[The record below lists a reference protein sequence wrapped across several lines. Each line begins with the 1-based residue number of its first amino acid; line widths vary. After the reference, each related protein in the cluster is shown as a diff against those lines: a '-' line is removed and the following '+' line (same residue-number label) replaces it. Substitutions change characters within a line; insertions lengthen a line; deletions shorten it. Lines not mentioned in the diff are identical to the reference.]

1 MSETTRTEGRAP
13 SIDELRAYREQVLAK
28 HQELSWTEQRLMRG
42 VVEEPERDALV
53 LEWGASGVDELT
65 RLVGWR
71 AQRLREEEERLVER
85 VGGAFDPLAC
95 LDTLLVRLSGDP
107 APTVPEIVGELA
119 HVTRELRRAG
129 SSTRVY

>member
-1 MSETTRTEGRAP
+1 MSETTRTEGREP
-13 SIDELRAYREQVLAK
+13 STDELRAYREQVRETHEA
-28 HQELSWTEQRLMRG
+28 LSWTEQRLMRG

-53 LEWGASGVDELT
+53 LEWGTSGVEDLI
-65 RLVGWR
+65 RQLGWR
-71 AQRLREEEERLVER
+71 SQRLREDEERLVER
-85 VGGAFDPLAC
+85 VGGAFDPITC